1 MRKIINTV
9 IAIVIILGAVLYANH
24 LASNNNRVKPPAKKV
39 VKTVFAESAQ
49 NGNVPIAVRTNG
61 LLMAKNRFELFAEVQ
76 GVLKNG
82 NREFKPGQVFKKGEV
97 LINIDAQEFKA
108 SLVSSRS
115 NFQNTIAGMMADL
128 KLDYPAAYT
137 KWNDFLERFDL
148 EKPLPPLPLVEDKK
162 AEFFIAGRGVISA
175 YYAIK
180 NLEERL
186 VKYSIRAPYDGVLA
200 AATVTEG
207 TLVRPG
213 QNLGEFIATDAYE
226 LAISI
231 APDASDY
238 LKLGDAVALNT
249 RSGDKTFAGQIT
261 RINKRVDATTQMVQ
275 VFVETKDPSLKEGMY
290 LEAEISAGTLDN
302 ALLMSRKLLVDESF
316 IYAVKDGLLE
326 LIEVRP
332 VYFMPNKMVVRGVP
346 NGTMVL
352 TQPVAG
358 AHSGMMVTIF
368 DQEQAKDE
376 AQEQTQENPQGQ
388 DATTQI

>member
-9 IAIVIILGAVLYANH
+9 IAIVIILGAVLYANY
-24 LASNNNRVKPPAKKV
+24 LVSSNNRIKPPAKKV

-49 NGNVPIAVRTNG
+49 NGKVPISITTSG
-61 LLMAKNRFELFAEVQ
+61 QLLAKNRFELFAEVQ

-82 NREFKPGQVFKKGEV
+82 SGVFKPGQIFKKGAV

-128 KLDYPAAYT
+128 KLDYPMAYEQ
-137 KWNDFLERFDL
+137 WNNFLKRFDL
-148 EKPLPPLPLVEDKK
+148 DTPLPDLPEINDEK

-186 VKYSIRAPYDGVLA
+186 GKYSIRAPYDGVLA
-200 AATVTEG
+200 SASVTEG

-213 QNLGEFIATDAYE
+213 QNLGEFIATEAYE
-226 LAISI
+226 LALSI

-238 LKLGDAVALNT
+238 LKLGDEVVMST
-249 RSGDKTFAGQIT
+249 RSGTKTFSGKIT
-261 RINKRVDATTQMVQ
+261 RINKRVDPTTQLVQ
-275 VFVETKDPSLKEGMY
+275 VFVETNDPTLKEGMY
-290 LEAEISAGTLDN
+290 LEAEINAGSVDN
-302 ALLMSRKLLVDESF
+302 ALLMSRKLLVDETSV
-316 IYAVKDGLLE
+316 YAVQNGVLVL
-326 LIEVRP
+326 VP
-332 VYFMPNKMVVRGVP
+332 VEPIYFMPNKMVVRGVP
-346 NGTMVL
+346 DGSMIL

-358 AHSGMMVTIF
+358 AHSGMMVNIYG
-368 DQEQAKDE
+368 
-376 AQEQTQENPQGQ
+376 AQESGQ
-388 DATTQI
+388 DTTTQN

>member
-9 IAIVIILGAVLYANH
+9 IAIVIILGAVLYANY
-24 LASNNNRVKPPAKKV
+24 LVSSNNRIKPPAKKV

-49 NGNVPIAVRTNG
+49 NGKVPISITTSG
-61 LLMAKNRFELFAEVQ
+61 QLLAKNRFELFAEVQ

-82 NREFKPGQVFKKGEV
+82 SGVFKPGQIFKKGAV

-128 KLDYPAAYT
+128 KLDYPMAYEQ
-137 KWNDFLERFDL
+137 WNNFLKRFDL
-148 EKPLPPLPLVEDKK
+148 DTPLPELPEINDEK

-186 VKYSIRAPYDGVLA
+186 GKYSIRAPYDGVLA
-200 AATVTEG
+200 SASVTEG

-213 QNLGEFIATDAYE
+213 QNLGEFIATEAYE
-226 LAISI
+226 LALSI

-238 LKLGDAVALNT
+238 LKLGDEVVMST
-249 RSGDKTFAGQIT
+249 RSGTKTFSGKIT
-261 RINKRVDATTQMVQ
+261 RINKRVDPTTQLVQ
-275 VFVETKDPSLKEGMY
+275 VFVETNDPTLKEGMY
-290 LEAEISAGTLDN
+290 LEAEINAGSVDN
-302 ALLMSRKLLVDESF
+302 ALLMSRKLLVDETSV
-316 IYAVKDGLLE
+316 YAVQNGVLVLVPVE
-326 LIEVRP
+326 P

-346 NGTMVL
+346 DGSMIL

-358 AHSGMMVTIF
+358 AHSGMMVNIYG
-368 DQEQAKDE
+368 
-376 AQEQTQENPQGQ
+376 AQESGQ
-388 DATTQI
+388 DTTTQN

>member
-9 IAIVIILGAVLYANH
+9 IAIVIILGAVLYANY
-24 LASNNNRVKPPAKKV
+24 LVDSNSRIKPPAKKV

-49 NGNVPIAVRTNG
+49 NGKVPISITTSG
-61 LLMAKNRFELFAEVQ
+61 QLLAKNRFELFAEVQ

-82 NREFKPGQVFKKGEV
+82 SGVFKPGQMFKKGAV

-128 KLDYPAAYT
+128 KLDYPMAYEQ
-137 KWNDFLERFDL
+137 WNNFLQRFDL
-148 EKPLPPLPLVEDKK
+148 DTPLPDLPEINDEK

-186 VKYSIRAPYDGVLA
+186 GKYSIRAPYDGVLA
-200 AATVTEG
+200 SASVTEG

-213 QNLGEFIATDAYE
+213 QNLGEFIATEAYE
-226 LAISI
+226 LALSI

-238 LKLGDAVALNT
+238 LKLGDEVVMAT
-249 RSGDKTFAGQIT
+249 RSGTKTFSGKIT
-261 RINKRVDATTQMVQ
+261 RINKRVDPTTQLVQ
-275 VFVETKDPSLKEGMY
+275 VFVETNDPTLKEGMY
-290 LEAEISAGTLDN
+290 LEAEINAGSVDN
-302 ALLMSRKLLVDESF
+302 ALLMSRKLLVDETSV
-316 IYAVKDGLLE
+316 YAVQNGVLVLVPVE
-326 LIEVRP
+326 P

-346 NGTMVL
+346 DGSMIL

-358 AHSGMMVTIF
+358 AHSGMMVNIYG
-368 DQEQAKDE
+368 
-376 AQEQTQENPQGQ
+376 AQESGQ
-388 DATTQI
+388 DTTTQN

>member
-1 MRKIINTV
+1 VRKIINTV
-9 IAIVIILGAVLYANH
+9 IAIVIILGAVLYANY
-24 LASNNNRVKPPAKKV
+24 LVDSNNRIKPPAKKV

-49 NGNVPIAVRTNG
+49 NGKVPISITTSG
-61 LLMAKNRFELFAEVQ
+61 QLLAKNRFELFAEVQ

-82 NREFKPGQVFKKGEV
+82 SGVFKPGQIFKKGAV

-128 KLDYPAAYT
+128 KLDYPMAYEQ
-137 KWNDFLERFDL
+137 WNNFLQRFDL
-148 EKPLPPLPLVEDKK
+148 EKPLPDLPEVKDEK

-186 VKYSIRAPYDGVLA
+186 GKYSIRAPYDGVLA
-200 AATVTEG
+200 SASVTEG

-213 QNLGEFIATDAYE
+213 QNLGEFIATEAYE
-226 LAISI
+226 LALSI

-238 LKLGDAVALNT
+238 LKLGDEVVMST
-249 RSGDKTFAGQIT
+249 RSGTKTFSGKIT
-261 RINKRVDATTQMVQ
+261 RINKRVDPTTQLVQ
-275 VFVETKDPSLKEGMY
+275 VFVETNDPTLKEGMY
-290 LEAEISAGTLDN
+290 LEAEINAGSVDN
-302 ALLMSRKLLVDESF
+302 AVLMSRKLLVDETSV
-316 IYAVKDGLLE
+316 YAVQNGVLVLVPVE
-326 LIEVRP
+326 T

-346 NGTMVL
+346 DGKMIL

-358 AHSGMMVTIF
+358 AHSGMMVNIYG
-368 DQEQAKDE
+368 
-376 AQEQTQENPQGQ
+376 AQESGQ
-388 DATTQI
+388 DTTTQN

>member
-9 IAIVIILGAVLYANH
+9 IAIVIILGAVLYANY
-24 LASNNNRVKPPAKKV
+24 LVSSNNRIKPPAKKV

-49 NGNVPIAVRTNG
+49 NGKVPISIRTSG
-61 LLMAKNRFELFAEVQ
+61 QLLAKNRFELFAEVQ

-82 NREFKPGQVFKKGEV
+82 SGVFKPGQIFKKGAV

-128 KLDYPAAYT
+128 KLDYPMAYEQ
-137 KWNDFLERFDL
+137 WNNFLKRFDL
-148 EKPLPPLPLVEDKK
+148 DTPLPDLPEINDEK

-186 VKYSIRAPYDGVLA
+186 GKYSIRAPYDGVLA
-200 AATVTEG
+200 SASVTEG

-213 QNLGEFIATDAYE
+213 QNLGEFIATEAYE
-226 LAISI
+226 LALSI

-238 LKLGDAVALNT
+238 LKLGDEVVMST
-249 RSGDKTFAGQIT
+249 RSGTKTFSGKIT
-261 RINKRVDATTQMVQ
+261 RINKRVDPTTQLVQ
-275 VFVETKDPSLKEGMY
+275 VFVETNDPTLKEGMY
-290 LEAEISAGTLDN
+290 LEAEINAGSVDN
-302 ALLMSRKLLVDESF
+302 ALLMSRKLLVDETSV
-316 IYAVKDGLLE
+316 YAVQNGVLVLVPVE
-326 LIEVRP
+326 P

-346 NGTMVL
+346 DGSMIL

-358 AHSGMMVTIF
+358 AHSGMRVNIYG
-368 DQEQAKDE
+368 
-376 AQEQTQENPQGQ
+376 AQESGQ
-388 DATTQI
+388 DTTTQN

>member
-9 IAIVIILGAVLYANH
+9 IAIVIILGAVLYANY
-24 LASNNNRVKPPAKKV
+24 LVDSNSRIKPPAKKV

-49 NGNVPIAVRTNG
+49 NGKVPISITTSG
-61 LLMAKNRFELFAEVQ
+61 QLLAKNRFELFAEVQ

-82 NREFKPGQVFKKGEV
+82 SGVFKPGQMFKKGAV

-128 KLDYPAAYT
+128 KLDYPMAYEQ
-137 KWNDFLERFDL
+137 WNNFLQRFDL
-148 EKPLPPLPLVEDKK
+148 DTPLPDLPEIKDEK

-186 VKYSIRAPYDGVLA
+186 GKYSIRAPYDGVLA
-200 AATVTEG
+200 SASVTEG

-213 QNLGEFIATDAYE
+213 QNLGEFIATEAYE
-226 LAISI
+226 LALSI

-238 LKLGDAVALNT
+238 LKLGDEVVMAT
-249 RSGDKTFAGQIT
+249 RSGTKTFSGKIT
-261 RINKRVDATTQMVQ
+261 RINKRIDPTTQLVQ
-275 VFVETKDPSLKEGMY
+275 VFVETNDPTLKEGMY
-290 LEAEISAGTLDN
+290 LEAEINAGSVDN
-302 ALLMSRKLLVDESF
+302 ALLMSRKLLVDETSV
-316 IYAVKDGLLE
+316 YAVQNGVLVLVPVE
-326 LIEVRP
+326 P

-346 NGTMVL
+346 DGSMIL

-358 AHSGMMVTIF
+358 AHSGMMVNIYS
-368 DQEQAKDE
+368 
-376 AQEQTQENPQGQ
+376 TQESGQ
-388 DATTQI
+388 DTTTQN

>member
-24 LASNNNRVKPPAKKV
+24 LVSSNNRVKPPAQKV
-39 VKTVFAESAQ
+39 VKTVFAERAQ
-49 NGNVPIAVRTNG
+49 NGAVPISMTTSG

-76 GVLKNG
+76 GVLKSG
-82 NREFKPGQVFKKGEV
+82 SADFKPGQVFKKGEV

-128 KLDYPAAYT
+128 KLDYPMAYD
-137 KWNDFLERFDL
+137 KWNNFLEGFDL
-148 EKPLPPLPLVEDKK
+148 EKPLPVLPEVDDKK

-213 QNLGEFIATDAYE
+213 QNLGEFISTQAYE
-226 LAISI
+226 LALSI

-238 LKLGDAVALNT
+238 LSLGDAVVLST
-249 RSGDKTFAGQIT
+249 RSGDRTFSGQIT
-261 RINKRVDATTQMVQ
+261 RINKRVDPATQMVQ
-275 VFVETKDPSLKEGMY
+275 VFVETKDPALKEGMY
-290 LEAEISAGTLDN
+290 LEAEISAGSVDN
-302 ALLMSRKLLVDESF
+302 ALLMSRKLLVDETS
-316 IYAVKDGLLE
+316 IYSVNNGVLE
-326 LIEVRP
+326 LLKVEP

-346 NGTMVL
+346 DGAVVL

-358 AHSGMMVTIF
+358 AHSGMMVKIF
-368 DQEQAKDE
+368 D
-376 AQEQTQENPQGQ
+376 
-388 DATTQI
+388 